1 MSFFAKLFGRKP
13 KQPQPEPEET
23 RPSEQAAAP
32 PRPQAPDEIARLAMV
47 GQPGG
52 PDELTAARLLAS
64 ALAGPHQRAAIEA
77 IARAMS
83 RGSVPERLRVLSAEA
98 LVSRG
103 EGNKAIAFLHE
114 ASDATALMLKA
125 DLLHDDGQVAMAV
138 SVIERVLARDIDTPG
153 ARERHARWRTAL
165 APQASRPR
173 GRGDVT
179 MAVPTIQQSPFR
191 IVREVARGGA
201 GTVYE
206 AKDDVLGRDVALK
219 VYHQA
224 MVDKPQIRREA
235 QVAVRLAGPGV
246 VRVFDV
252 DIERGWIALE
262 WTAAGSMREVL
273 GRGDLSEL
281 GEPESFL
288 RKLSYAL
295 SRVHAEGW
303 VHADVKP
310 ANVLIRGT
318 AEPILSDFGIAVR
331 DQEASLG
338 GSAGFLSPERLAGAP
353 LDPSDDV
360 YGFGRIVEDAMLKGR
375 GTWDEFRPLAERCM
389 APRQARPANG
399 QALLGLFDRGS

>member
-13 KQPQPEPEET
+13 KHPQPEPDEL

-32 PRPQAPDEIARLAMV
+32 PRPQVSDEIARLALV
-47 GQPGG
+47 GQAGG
-52 PDELTAARLLAS
+52 PDELTAARLLVS

-77 IARAMS
+77 IAHAMS
-83 RGSVPERLRVLSAEA
+83 HGSVPERLRVLSAEA

-165 APQASRPR
+165 APLASRPR

-179 MAVPTIQQSPFR
+179 MAVPTVQQSHFR
-191 IVREVARGGA
+191 VVREVARGGA

-224 MVDKPQIRREA
+224 LADKPQIRREA

-262 WTAAGSMREVL
+262 WMAAGSMREVL

-281 GEPESFL
+281 GEPATFL
-288 RKLSYAL
+288 RKLARAL
-295 SRVHAEGW
+295 SRVHAAGW

-310 ANVLIRGT
+310 ANVLIRAA
-318 AEPILSDFGIAVR
+318 AEPVLSDFGIAVR

-338 GSAGFLSPERLAGAP
+338 GSAGFLSPERLAGAA

-360 YGFGRIVEDAMLKGR
+360 YGFGRIVEDTMLKGR
-375 GTWDEFRPLAERCM
+375 GSWDGFRSLAERCM